1 MPGPSPTL
9 IRPAT
14 SQEDCPVHLNA
25 DSLHDLMSP
34 VNQICTMTDLVLH
47 RPGRILDDESKVL
60 LDYVHQSA
68 DRLQNLLSG
77 LRTYMRVVGSRSF
90 YRRCDANSLLA
101 GAVASIEPAI
111 RANDAVVTHDPL
123 PEIYC
128 DPNQI
133 VYTLAGL
140 VENAIRFRSGLS
152 PRVHVSAA
160 CDGDSW
166 LFSVCDN
173 GIGIDPVYKERIFAM
188 FKRVDN
194 LASPGP
200 GVGLAIVRQVIEQHG
215 GRVWVE
221 SQPGFGATFHFTLP
235 RDALQS

>member
-1 MPGPSPTL
+1 
-9 IRPAT
+9 
-14 SQEDCPVHLNA
+14 
-25 DSLHDLMSP
+25 
-34 VNQICTMTDLVLH
+34 MTDLVLQ

-77 LRTYMRVVGSRSF
+77 LRTYLRVVGSRGP

-101 GAVASIEPAI
+101 GALVSIDPVI

-133 VYTLAGL
+133 LYILTAL
-140 VENAIRFRSGLS
+140 VENAIRFRSGLP

-160 CDGDSW
+160 AADDSW
-166 LFSVCDN
+166 LFSICDN
-173 GIGIDPVYKERIFAM
+173 GIGIDPLYKERIFTM
-188 FKRVDN
+188 FKRIDN

-200 GVGLAIVRQVIEQHG
+200 GVGLAIVRQIVEQHG

-221 SQPGFGATFHFTLP
+221 SQPGLGATFHFALP
-235 RDALQS
+235 RDALRT